1 MAVETEI
8 ETDPA
13 RWLDV
18 LAGSHDALADLVG
31 DLSSS
36 DLRHSS
42 YCAKWSVSG
51 VLSHLGSGAEIFKAT
66 LDAVVAGGPAPGPD
80 RFPPIWDRWDTMT
93 PEEQADGFVAADG
106 ELLEALVNLGD
117 RLHDLELTLWGRLHV
132 DAAGYLGLRL
142 NEHALHS
149 WDVAVAFDPSA
160 TVDADAV
167 ALLVDRLPL
176 VAGHAGHAEAAGD
189 DRPYTVT
196 LKTTGPMRRYRVSVD
211 DGVGI
216 APVDDGDVGADV
228 ELGAEAM
235 LRLVFGRLDPDHAPP
250 VAPGQLPTVERL
262 RRVFSG
268 F

>member
-18 LAGSHDALADLVG
+18 LAGSHDALVELVG
-31 DLSSS
+31 DLSSG
-36 DLRHSS
+36 DLRHPS
-42 YCAKWSVSG
+42 YCSKWSVSE

-80 RFPPIWDRWDTMT
+80 RFPPIWDRWDAMT
-93 PEEQADGFVAADG
+93 PEEQTDGFVAADG

-117 RLHDLELTLWGRLHV
+117 GLHDLELTLWGRLHV

-160 TVDADAV
+160 TVAADAV

-176 VAGHAGHAEAAGD
+176 VASRAGHAEAAGE
-189 DRPYTVT
+189 DRPYAVTVE
-196 LKTTGPMRRYRVSVD
+196 TTGPVRRFGVSVTD
-211 DGVGI
+211 AVGI
-216 APVDDGDVGADV
+216 APVRGDGVGADV

-235 LRLVFGRLDPDHAPP
+235 LRLVFGRLDPDHAPL
-250 VAPGQLPTVERL
+250 VAVGQLPTVDRL